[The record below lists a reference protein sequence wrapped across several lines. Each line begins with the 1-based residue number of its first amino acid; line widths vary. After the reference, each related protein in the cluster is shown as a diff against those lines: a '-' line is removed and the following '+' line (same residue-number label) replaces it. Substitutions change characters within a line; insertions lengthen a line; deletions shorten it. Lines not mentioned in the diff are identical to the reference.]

1 MEKIRIK
8 LSNWTVQPCREN
20 AGLHPLHENRLIV
33 APDAD
38 GEGGVTI
45 VARMTDLSGQ
55 AQLAAIISAA
65 PDLLR
70 AFEVIDA
77 LYNEGALDYGTPE
90 DKPAVRAAFAE
101 ARAAAW
107 KARGNNSY

>member
-1 MEKIRIK
+1 MKNVRIE
-8 LSNWTVQPCREN
+8 LSNWTVEPCREN
-20 AGLHPLHENRLIV
+20 AGLHPLHDHRLIV
-33 APDAD
+33 APDTD
-38 GEGGVTI
+38 GGDSI

-55 AQLAAIISAA
+55 AQLAHLISAA

-70 AFEVIDA
+70 AFEAIDA

-101 ARAAAW
+101 ARAAVW
-107 KARGNNSY
+107 KARNNGAC